1 LLQFR
6 DRMLRV
12 LILCVVWGMTES
24 SCIISMVPYPEADI
38 GSVGYLLPNHDIKFI
53 DDDDREITT
62 PDTRGEMCVRG
73 PGIIRGYFENPEAN
87 AREFDSEG
95 YYHSGDV
102 GYFEKGTG
110 KIFIV
115 DRKKELIKVR
125 GFQVA
130 PNEIE
135 GVLLL
140 HPAIV
145 DVAVIGLTVASS
157 PDAELV
163 RACVVLRDGHEVS
176 EKEVAEFVGK
186 QLAKYKSLTG
196 GVKFYSAIPKTA
208 SGKILKRLLREEAM
222 RELKAEGA
230 KL

>member
-1 LLQFR
+1 
-6 DRMLRV
+6 
-12 LILCVVWGMTES
+12 MT
-24 SCIISMVPYPEADI
+24 PYPKADI
-38 GSVGYLLPNHDIKFI
+38 GSVGHMIPNTDIKFI
-53 DDDDREITT
+53 DDDGVEVTT
-62 PDTRGEMCVRG
+62 PETRGEMCVRG

-87 AREFDSEG
+87 ARDFDEEG
-95 YYHSGDV
+95 FYHSGDV

-135 GVLLL
+135 GLLL
-140 HPAIV
+140 THPAII
-145 DVAVIGLTVASS
+145 DAAVIGLTVPSS

-163 RACVVLRDGHEVS
+163 RACVVLRNGQSVS
-176 EKEVAEFVGK
+176 EKEVKEFIRS
-186 QLAKYKSLTG
+186 QLTSYKKLTG
-196 GVKFYSAIPKTA
+196 GVQFMDAIPKTA
-208 SGKILKRLLREEAM
+208 SGKILKRLLREEAIK
-222 RELKAEGA
+222 ELKAQGA